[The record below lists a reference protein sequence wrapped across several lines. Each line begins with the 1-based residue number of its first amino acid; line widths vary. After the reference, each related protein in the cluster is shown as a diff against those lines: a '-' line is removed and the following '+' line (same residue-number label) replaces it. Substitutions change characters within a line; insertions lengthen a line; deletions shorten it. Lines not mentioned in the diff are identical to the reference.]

1 MLFEDIILL
10 LMSGAAVFF
19 IGIPIYR
26 FIKVV
31 APPKR
36 NPLEEAKER
45 LERARLEAEAAKLNK
60 ETEKLYNNM
69 YDETLQGEDNE
80 TEQQNRRNL

>member
-19 IGIPIYR
+19 IGIPIYK
-26 FIKVV
+26 FIRVV

-60 ETEKLYNNM
+60 ETEKLYNNL
-69 YDETLQGEDNE
+69 YEETLQEDNE
-80 TEQQNRRNL
+80 TEKQNRRNS

>member
-19 IGIPIYR
+19 IGIPIFK
-26 FIKVV
+26 FIRVI

-45 LERARLEAEAAKLNK
+45 LELARLEAEAARLNK
-60 ETEKLYNNM
+60 ETEKVIETM
-69 YDETLQGEDNE
+69 YEETLQDEEDE
-80 TEQQNRRNL
+80 TKNNRRIS